1 MSCNNTT
8 EKKTMFINSYKVDC
22 VGVGPMQCLQIK
34 YAESED
40 WSYFYDG
47 IDGFDFEPGYIYQID
62 VSVDTLDTAT
72 LPADKSNLKYSLLNI
87 VSKRRD
93 MTYRLNDIWVVT
105 HMMNKKLDKT
115 SLRLP
120 QLEFSLKNK
129 KVIGTDG
136 CNNVRGSIR
145 LITDTE
151 LEFGPMMGTKKLCP
165 QMDIP
170 NTFNTIIT
178 EVRTYKLDGLNL
190 LCFDKNNK
198 EIMRCL
204 KVD

>member
-87 VSKRRD
+87 VSK
-93 MTYRLNDIWVVT
+93 
-105 HMMNKKLDKT
+105 KK
-115 SLRLP
+115 
-120 QLEFSLKNK
+120 
-129 KVIGTDG
+129 GY
-136 CNNVRGSIR
+136 
-145 LITDTE
+145 
-151 LEFGPMMGTKKLCP
+151 
-165 QMDIP
+165 DIP
-170 NTFNTIIT
+170 T
-178 EVRTYKLDGLNL
+178 
-190 LCFDKNNK
+190 
-198 EIMRCL
+198 
-204 KVD
+204 